1 MRGAFWDILGVRILG
16 MEMSGGEEMTE
27 VGGDKA

>member
-16 MEMSGGEEMTE
+16 EMSGGEEITE
-27 VGGDKA
+27 VGGDEA